1 MASIPDSAVD
11 QTRSSRP
18 ATLKDVAGRA
28 GVSVTTV
35 ARVLHDNGY
44 VADATRDL
52 VEAALA
58 ESGYQINTVAQR
70 LRKQRSAEI
79 GHMLD
84 SISPNPFFAGVA
96 LGSERAAADY
106 GCTVLIHNTH
116 GDPDS
121 ERAGVEALLQRR
133 VEAILFT
140 TVTDE
145 LNVALAVS
153 AGVPV
158 VQVERVSDIATHTV
172 TVDNYRGAFDAT
184 EHLLALGHRR
194 IACLGVDPD
203 YSSARGTAPRRRVVE
218 RERLSG
224 YIDALRSHGLP
235 VDDDLVVLGESYYDL
250 AAARESAGRWLDASS
265 GRRPTAIFATCDIVA
280 AGVLQEAYARQL
292 RVPDD
297 LSLVGFDDTYASH
310 LTPPLTT
317 VRQPMEELG
326 RVAVRLAM
334 ASRADT
340 AAGRQP
346 QRERLT
352 TQLIVRASTGPPGA

>member
-1 MASIPDSAVD
+1 MESIPDHVGSGVR
-11 QTRSSRP
+11 TLRP
-18 ATLKDVAGRA
+18 ARLKDVAERA
-28 GVSVTTV
+28 GVSVSTV

-44 VADATRDL
+44 VSGPTREAVD
-52 VEAALA
+52 AALA
-58 ESGYQINTVAQR
+58 ECGYQINTVAQR

-79 GHMLD
+79 GHILD

-96 LGSERAAADY
+96 LGSERAAAEY
-106 GCTVLIHNTH
+106 GCTVLFSNTH
-116 GDPDS
+116 GDADL
-121 ERAGVEALLQRR
+121 ERTGVEALLQRR

-145 LNVALAVS
+145 RNVDLALS
-153 AGVPV
+153 AGATV
-158 VQVERVSDIATHTV
+158 VQVERVSDVATHAV

-184 EHLLALGHRR
+184 EHLLRLGHRR
-194 IACLGVDPD
+194 VACLGVDPD
-203 YSSARGTAPRRRVVE
+203 LRAAPGTAPHRRVVE

-224 YIDALRSHGLP
+224 YFDALRTFG
-235 VDDDLVVLGESYYDL
+235 VAGDDELVTLGPTYYDVP
-250 AAARESAGRWLDASS
+250 AARAAVRRWLQLPAA
-265 GRRPTAIFATCDIVA
+265 RRPTAIFATCDIMA
-280 AGVLQEAYARQL
+280 AGILQEAHVNQL

-297 LSLVGFDDTYASH
+297 LSLVGFDDTYAGH

-334 ASRADT
+334 TSRDGAVST
-340 AAGRQP
+340 P

-352 TQLIVRASTGPPGA
+352 TQLIVRESTAPPAW

>member
-1 MASIPDSAVD
+1 MD
-11 QTRSSRP
+11 QDRSSRP

-44 VADATRDL
+44 VSGATKDL
-52 VEAALA
+52 VAAALA
-58 ESGYQINTVAQR
+58 ESGYQINAVAQR
-70 LRKQRSAEI
+70 LRTQRSAEI
-79 GHMLD
+79 GHILD

-96 LGSERAAADY
+96 LGSEQAAAEY
-106 GCTVLIHNTH
+106 GCTVLINNTH
-116 GDPDS
+116 GDPDI
-121 ERAGVEALLQRR
+121 ERAGVKALLQRR

-145 LNVALAVS
+145 RNVSLAVA

-158 VQVERVSDIATHTV
+158 VQVERVTETATHAV

-184 EHLLALGHRR
+184 EHLLMLGHRR
-194 IACLGVDPD
+194 IACLGVDPNHG
-203 YSSARGTAPRRRVVE
+203 AINGTAPHRRDVE

-224 YIDALRSHGLP
+224 YIDALRRFGLP
-235 VDDDLVVLGESYYDL
+235 VDDDLVILGESYYDL
-250 AAARESAGRWLDASS
+250 AAVCTSVRHWLDAPAD
-265 GRRPTAIFATCDIVA
+265 RRPTAIFATCDIIA
-280 AGVLQEAYARQL
+280 AGILQEAYARKL

-297 LSLVGFDDTYASH
+297 LSLVGFDDTYASY

-317 VRQPMEELG
+317 VRQPMAELG

-334 ASRADT
+334 ASRTDAT
-340 AAGRQP
+340 AMAHP
-346 QRERLT
+346 QTERLT
-352 TQLIVRASTGPPGA
+352 THLIVRASTAPPA